1 MSRIA
6 VLHNQASEAGAL
18 AFRGTGLSRASR
30 DPVACYLGR
39 LTSSG
44 RRTMAYR
51 LRFIARL
58 FGYPDAQ
65 SFPWPQL
72 RYEHVLAVRGYFVE
86 SGRAPATVNAALSAM
101 LGVARQAWTLGMLG
115 ADEYERL
122 RSVTR
127 ARGARLPPGRVV
139 GREEIAALLAV
150 CKADMRGVA
159 GPRDA
164 AVIALLFGA
173 GLRRC
178 EPCRPSVGSYSRETG
193 ELRVIGKGGR
203 ERRLF
208 IAGGA
213 AEAVNAWVSVRGS
226 MPGPL
231 VLALDKHGHV
241 ARPARGLTPSAVEAI
256 VRRRAAAA
264 GLSGFTTH
272 DARRTFITGLL
283 ERGVDVFTVQELAG
297 HADPKTTKLYDR
309 RSDDSKRRAAALVDL
324 PY

>member
-1 MSRIA
+1 M
-6 VLHNQASEAGAL
+6 
-18 AFRGTGLSRASR
+18 AFRGAGLSRLSR
-30 DPVACYLGR
+30 DPVACYLAR
-39 LTSSG
+39 LASSG
-44 RRTMAYR
+44 RRTMSYR

-58 FGYPDAQ
+58 FGYPDAA

-72 RYEHVLAVRGYFVE
+72 RYEHVLAVRSYLVE
-86 SGRAPATVNAALSAM
+86 SGRAPATINASLSAL
-101 LGVARQAWTLGMLG
+101 LGVARQAWTLGLLG

-122 RSVTR
+122 RSIAR
-127 ARGARLPPGRVV
+127 ARGSRLPAGRVV
-139 GREEIAALLAV
+139 EREEIAALLGA
-150 CKADMRGVA
+150 CKTDVRGVSGA
-159 GPRDA
+159 LDA
-164 AVIALLFGA
+164 AVLALLFGA

-178 EPCRPSVGSYSRETG
+178 EPCRPPLGGYCPKTG

-208 IAGGA
+208 IDGGT
-213 AEAVNAWVSVRGS
+213 AEAVNAWVTVRGHA
-226 MPGPL
+226 PGPL

-241 ARPARGLTPSAVEAI
+241 ARPLRGLTPSAVDAI
-256 VRRRAAAA
+256 VRRRAAEA

-309 RSDDSKRRAAALVDL
+309 RTDDAKRRAAGLVDL